1 LPAYWRFFS
10 ARRISPPE
18 EGWIEVED
26 VNAAVVETL
35 ARLIERMRERIEVT
49 DKPDPV
55 TQDLLIAQ
63 TAKLEE
69 AHWMWQAKT
78 A

>member
-1 LPAYWRFFS
+1 MNGGAAIPGE
-10 ARRISPPE
+10 P
-18 EGWIEVED
+18 
-26 VNAAVVETL
+26 AAVG
-35 ARLIERMRERIEVT
+35 LIERMRERIEAT
-49 DKPDPV
+49 DEPDPV

-69 AHWMWQAKT
+69 AHWMWQAKQ